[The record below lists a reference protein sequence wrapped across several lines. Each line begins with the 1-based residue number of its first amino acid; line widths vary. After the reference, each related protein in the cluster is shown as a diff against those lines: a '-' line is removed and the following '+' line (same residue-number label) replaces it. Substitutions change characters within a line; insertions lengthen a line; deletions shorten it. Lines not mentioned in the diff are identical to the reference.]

1 LNIFAQSGNFPGF
14 REERNPGYGINEG
27 NAMNLLRRQ
36 LLRWAA
42 AALAVLAAREIAN
55 AQDYPTRPVRVIVPY
70 APGGVTDTFA
80 RIIAQQ
86 LSEHFGKQFY
96 VENITGGSGNIGTGQ
111 AARAAADGYSL
122 LVAFSSFVVNPT
134 LFDKLSFDPVKDFEP
149 ISLAVTSTT
158 VLVVHPSLPAKNVKE
173 LVALI
178 KQNPGKYSFASAGTG
193 TQAHLAGEQF
203 RLQLGLDLVHVP
215 YNGGAPATAAVIAGH
230 TPIGFTS
237 PTAAMQQVKD
247 GKVRALA
254 VTGKT
259 RSQTMPEVETM
270 AEAGYPDIKGD
281 SWVGL
286 LAPAGTPKEIVNRLY
301 REIAAILAAADVRER
316 LLTLGDD
323 PVASTPDEFAQR
335 IKDEIRMWGDIIR
348 QANIKAQ

>member
-1 LNIFAQSGNFPGF
+1 
-14 REERNPGYGINEG
+14 
-27 NAMNLLRRQ
+27 MNLPRRQ
-36 LLRWAA
+36 LLQSAA
-42 AALAVLAAREIAN
+42 VALTAIAVEQIAK
-55 AQDYPTRPVRVIVPY
+55 AQDYPNRPVRVIVPY

-86 LSEHFGKQFY
+86 LSERLGKQFY

-111 AARAAADGYSL
+111 AARAAPDGYSL

-134 LFDKLSFDPVKDFEP
+134 LFDKLPFDPIKDFEP
-149 ISLAVTSTT
+149 ITLAVSSTT
-158 VLVVHPSLPAKNVKE
+158 VLVVHPSLPAKSVKE

-203 RLQLGLDLVHVP
+203 RLLLGLDLVHVP
-215 YNGGAPATAAVIAGH
+215 FNGGAPATASVIAGH

-237 PTAAMQQVKD
+237 PTAAMEQVKE

-254 VTGKT
+254 VTGKS
-259 RSQTMPEVETM
+259 RSQTMPDVETM
-270 AEAGYPDIKGD
+270 TEAGYPDIKGD

-286 LAPAGTPKEIVNRLY
+286 LAPAGTPKEIVSRLNR
-301 REIAAILAAADVRER
+301 ETVAILALTDVRER
-316 LLTLGDD
+316 LLALGDD

-348 QANIKAQ
+348 QANIKPQ

>member
-1 LNIFAQSGNFPGF
+1 MKLP
-14 REERNPGYGINEG
+14 
-27 NAMNLLRRQ
+27 RRQ
-36 LLRWAA
+36 LLQSAGTVIAA
-42 AALAVLAAREIAN
+42 FAVGQIAN

-80 RIIAQQ
+80 RILSQK
-86 LSEHFGKQFY
+86 LSERLGKQFY

-111 AARAAADGYSL
+111 AARATPDGYTL

-134 LFDKLSFDPVKDFEP
+134 LFDKLPFDPIKDFEP
-149 ISLAVTSTT
+149 ITLAVSSTT
-158 VLVVHPSLPAKNVKE
+158 VLVIHPAVPAESVKT
-173 LVALI
+173 LVELI

-203 RLQLGLDLVHVP
+203 RLLLGLDLVHVP
-215 YNGGAPATAAVIAGH
+215 FNGGAPAAASVIAGH

-237 PTAAMQQVKD
+237 PTSVMQHVKD
-247 GKVRALA
+247 GTVRALA
-254 VTGKT
+254 VTSNV
-259 RSQTMPEVETM
+259 RSQTMPDVETM
-270 AEAGYPDIKGD
+270 TEAGYRDINGD

-286 LAPAGTPKEIVNRLY
+286 LAPAGTPKEIVSRLY
-301 REIAAILAAADVRER
+301 REVVAILALADVRER

-335 IKDEIRMWGDIIR
+335 IKDEIRVWADIIR
-348 QANIKAQ
+348 RANIKPQ